1 MKGSAMHE
9 PEPFMLCELS
19 RHIHSEC
26 LTHAHLSR
34 CSTQP
39 SLCSIQACLAWWNV
53 VSPFG
58 GWGSSLA
65 LGFVLVVA
73 AIKAIW
79 EDAKRHQED
88 RRTNASVAHRYMP
101 DGALLCCPCIR
112 PSWRWPSC
120 WCRPPYRQ

>member
-1 MKGSAMHE
+1 M
-9 PEPFMLCELS
+9 
-19 RHIHSEC
+19 
-26 LTHAHLSR
+26 
-34 CSTQP
+34 
-39 SLCSIQACLAWWNV
+39 
-53 VSPFG
+53 SPFG

-101 DGALLCCPCIR
+101 DGALLCCLCTQTILALAFMLVQAAILATKVR
-112 PSWRWPSC
+112 M
-120 WCRPPYRQ
+120 

>member
-1 MKGSAMHE
+1 M
-9 PEPFMLCELS
+9 
-19 RHIHSEC
+19 
-26 LTHAHLSR
+26 
-34 CSTQP
+34 
-39 SLCSIQACLAWWNV
+39 AWWNV

-101 DGALLCCPCIR
+101 DGALLCCPHSDHAGAAPHTNVGCHVGIEGEDM
-112 PSWRWPSC
+112 STVI
-120 WCRPPYRQ
+120 YDTG